1 MSWLDDFEDELVKR
15 RVRPASRERLRHE
28 LADHIACEQ
37 GAPTRLGDPRAI
49 AGQYADELSSDDARR
64 GSLGIFAALAL
75 TGGALL
81 VQQLTLGRIG
91 YPGFDHGYS
100 TVLALVA
107 ILAMVLGS
115 QVALVCGCL
124 AGWRAVRRRAV
135 AVLPAA
141 EIALLHRR
149 AAIAVAA
156 GAVTATGMMLYMVDF
171 VDVLPALWLVLSGT
185 LCASA
190 TAALAIAW
198 RGQARGA
205 ATVAL
210 AAGPAGDVFDDVP
223 PLRALRDHPLGL
235 WALATLAVGGFVTLF
250 EWHAERALAEG
261 LQRGGFE
268 ALALGVCFALFGR
281 AIGARR

>member
-1 MSWLDDFEDELVKR
+1 MSWLDDFEDELAKR
-15 RVRPASRERLRHE
+15 RVRSASRERLRHE

-37 GAPTRLGDPRAI
+37 GVTTRLGDPRAI
-49 AGQYADELSSDDARR
+49 ASQYADELSSDDARR
-64 GSLGIFAALAL
+64 GTLGIFAALAV
-75 TGGALL
+75 TGGAFLL
-81 VQQLTLGRIG
+81 QQLTLAHIR
-91 YPGFDHGYS
+91 PGFDHGYS

-115 QVALVCGCL
+115 QVALVSGCL
-124 AGWRAVRRRAV
+124 AGWRAVRRRGV

-141 EIALLHRR
+141 EIALLRRR
-149 AAIAVAA
+149 AAIAAAA
-156 GAVTATGMMLYMVDF
+156 GLVTTTGMILFMVDF
-171 VDVLPALWLVLSGT
+171 VDVLPAWWLVLSAT
-185 LCASA
+185 LSA
-190 TAALAIAW
+190 GAAAALAFAW
-198 RGQARGA
+198 RGHAAGS

-223 PLRALRDHPLGL
+223 PLRALREHPLGL

-250 EWHAERALAEG
+250 EWHAEHSLAEG